1 MVEFFTK
8 EHVTELSEERESM
21 VEIEVVNEIFEQNLK
36 SNLKELA
43 KDPSPK
49 IIENILNY
57 SRSLRK

>member
-21 VEIEVVNEIFEQNLK
+21 VEIVDEIFEQNLK
-36 SNLKELA
+36 SNLQELA
-43 KDPSPK
+43 KDPSSK
-49 IIENILNY
+49 TIENILNY

>member
-8 EHVTELSEERESM
+8 EHDTELSEERVSM
-21 VEIEVVNEIFEQNLK
+21 VEIVDETFEQNLK
-36 SNLKELA
+36 SNLQELA

-49 IIENILNY
+49 TIENILNY

>member
-8 EHVTELSEERESM
+8 EHDTELSEERVSM
-21 VEIEVVNEIFEQNLK
+21 VEIVDETFEQNLK
-36 SNLKELA
+36 SNLQKLV

-49 IIENILNY
+49 VLENILNY